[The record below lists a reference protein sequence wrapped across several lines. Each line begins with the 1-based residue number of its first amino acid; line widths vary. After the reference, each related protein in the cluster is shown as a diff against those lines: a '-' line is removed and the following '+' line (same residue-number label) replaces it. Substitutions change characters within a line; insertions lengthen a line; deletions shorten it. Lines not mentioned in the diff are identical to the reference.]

1 MSDADPSTGSGRGLE
16 QAVEETAQLI
26 HRANHVVA
34 LVGAGLSVESGI
46 PPFRGPGGLWTK
58 YGEPDMRG
66 YERFMEDPKEW
77 WEQRISRTGSYQEL
91 MDALAQAKPNAG
103 HAALKEMEELGYL
116 KHIITQ
122 NIDNL
127 HQEAGSRAITE
138 IHGNRTKLRCLGCS
152 QRWPLDEFPIDEL
165 PPKCPECAGIVKSD
179 TVMFGEPIPRDALD
193 ECIRQAQVCDC
204 MLLVG
209 TSAQVYPAA
218 GFPLDVKRSGGS
230 LIEVN
235 PNETPLTEIAD
246 VVLRAPSGE
255 SLPLVVTRLRELAE
269 E

>member
-1 MSDADPSTGSGRGLE
+1 
-16 QAVEETAQLI
+16 
-26 HRANHVVA
+26 VVA

-58 YGEPDMRG
+58 YGEPDLRD
-66 YERFMEDPKEW
+66 YERFVEDPKQW
-77 WEQRISRTGSYQEL
+77 WQRRISRTGAYQEL
-91 MDALAQAKPNAG
+91 ANALAEARPNAG
-103 HAALKEMEELGYL
+103 HEALRQMEELGYL

-127 HQEAGSRAITE
+127 HQEAGSRAVTE
-138 IHGNRTKLRCLGCS
+138 IHGNRTKLRCMGCGE
-152 QRWPLDEFPIDEL
+152 RWPVDEFPIGEL
-165 PPKCPECAGIVKSD
+165 PPSCPECGGVVKGD

-193 ECIRQAQVCDC
+193 ECLRQTQSCDC

-218 GFPLDVKRSGGS
+218 GFPLEVKRAGGR
-230 LIEVN
+230 LVEVN

-246 VVLRAPSGE
+246 VVLRGPSGE
-255 SLPLVVTRLRELAE
+255 SLPLVVARLRELAQTR
-269 E
+269 